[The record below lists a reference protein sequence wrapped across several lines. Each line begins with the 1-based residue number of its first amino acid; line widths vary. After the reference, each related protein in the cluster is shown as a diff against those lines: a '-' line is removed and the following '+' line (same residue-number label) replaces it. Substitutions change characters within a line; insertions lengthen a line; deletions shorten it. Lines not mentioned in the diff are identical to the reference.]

1 MQAPKPG
8 TVMGSHVYTGGD
20 PGDEK
25 SWTHLGAINSAF
37 PDLTEKMGRLNTAR
51 SWVEGEVANKPIY
64 PDLKTGAIGGATSW
78 AFGPAANLKSLLAPV
93 VAKQTLGTIT
103 EAKQSGASLG
113 TNPTDFDA
121 QIYRQAVANLD
132 NQGVPAPQYLREIE
146 AARGAMSRR
155 APGLTPDS
163 PLILAQPRSR
173 ADLPKGAF
181 YQDPEGNVRRNDNQD
196 RGNPIVR
203 KAAPPIAA
211 PPRAAQS
218 GGSVIRY
225 DAEGNRIR

>member
-8 TVMGSHVYTGGD
+8 TVMGNHVYTGGD

-25 SWTHLGAINSAF
+25 SWTHIGAINSAF
-37 PDLTEKMGRLNTAR
+37 PDLTEKMGRLNKAR

-64 PDLKTGAIGGATSW
+64 PDLKTGLIGGATSW
-78 AFGPAANLKSLLAPV
+78 ALGPAANLKSLLAPV